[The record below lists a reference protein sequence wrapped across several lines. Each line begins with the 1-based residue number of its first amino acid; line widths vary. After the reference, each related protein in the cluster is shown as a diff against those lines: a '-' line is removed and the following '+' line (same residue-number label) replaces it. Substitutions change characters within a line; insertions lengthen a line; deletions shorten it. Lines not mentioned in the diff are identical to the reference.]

1 MIVLNSESS
10 INVEMSYL
18 VDVKFAK
25 SFNSSDKSSLVDI
38 VALVDIVLLIFLCK
52 LLSNLLTF
60 LFRESVYNAISS
72 DQKLLS
78 LLLSFE

>member
-1 MIVLNSESS
+1 MIALNSESS
-10 INVEMSYL
+10 TDVEMSYL
-18 VDVKFAK
+18 VDVEFAK
-25 SFNSSDKSSLVDI
+25 SLDSSDKSNLVDI
-38 VALVDIVLLIFLCK
+38 VALVDIVLLILLCK
-52 LLSNLLTF
+52 LLSDLLTF